1 MKNQENLFDLFKT
14 CMTSH
19 DNLLNIVD
27 DIVNFNENLKNI
39 EKIKKDFSEIE
50 KYRDKDGFINLKNEK
65 DFNKVKEIIDLVDQK
80 NCLEQLEKGEEN
92 IQDIADELATE
103 LSKLIDEGE
112 VKVKIS
118 TPESNGYSEISKNEE
133 NTELKEDNQNEDSN
147 KKVDKICEEN
157 NKSLTKDYKNLEES
171 LQRGAEILKK
181 LDSDKSHNAKYF
193 YGKDMRN
200 EEIEDLNDIIDRNSH
215 TIEHLKKELRKT
227 LNEKD
232 VLEFQNKMLKEELEQ
247 EKKCHNSDKYYGE
260 YLPLIEEMKESYTN
274 LQQEYSKKEEQCERL
289 KGELKLRE
297 EQCKRLKE
305 ELKLREDI
313 SKAYLSKI
321 EELQSKINNANS
333 VLDEEIKLDC
343 EINSTSDMP
352 ITEAED
358 SLILHSV
365 GGTHNSL
372 FYNAVLHICKKYF
385 SNAYIYEEDEYIE
398 NESKCSHILLPNI
411 WEKMYYEQAE
421 LYADYLNKGKNIYMI
436 NPETFVLYKI
446 TNTSELFKNTMS
458 KVQENSLYYGE

>member
-1 MKNQENLFDLFKT
+1 MKNQENLFDLFKS
-14 CMTSH
+14 CMASH
-19 DNLLNIVD
+19 NNLLNIVD

-65 DFNKVKEIIDLVDQK
+65 DFNKIKEIIDLVDQK

-103 LSKLIDEGE
+103 LSKLIDEGG

-118 TPESNGYSEISKNEE
+118 TPESNGYSEINKNEE
-133 NTELKEDNQNEDSN
+133 ITDKDLN
-147 KKVDKICEEN
+147 KTVDKICEEN
-157 NKSLTKDYKNLEES
+157 DKSLTKDYKKLEDS

-181 LDSDKSHNAKYF
+181 LDSDKSHNGKYF
-193 YGKDMRN
+193 YGKDIRN
-200 EEIEDLNDIIDRNSH
+200 EEIEALNDEIEALNDIIDSKIN
-215 TIEHLKKELRKT
+215 TIEHLK
-227 LNEKD
+227 NEKD

-247 EKKCHNSDKYYGE
+247 IKKCHNSDKYYEE
-260 YLPLIEEMKESYTN
+260 YLPLIEEMKELYIN
-274 LQQEYSKKEEQCERL
+274 LQQEYSKKEEECEKL
-289 KGELKLRE
+289 KIELKFKEEGCENLKVELKL
-297 EQCKRLKE
+297 KE
-305 ELKLREDI
+305 NA

-333 VLDEEIKLDC
+333 VLDEEIELDC
-343 EINSTSDMP
+343 EINSTPDMSN
-352 ITEAED
+352 TEAED

-365 GGTHNSL
+365 GGSHNSL
-372 FYNAVLHICKKYF
+372 FYNAILHICKKYF
-385 SNAYIYEEDEYIE
+385 PNAYIYEEDEYIE
-398 NESKCSHILLPNI
+398 NESKCSHILLPNV

-421 LYADYLNKGKNIYMI
+421 LYADYFNKGKNIYII

-446 TNTSELFKNTMS
+446 KNTSELFKNTMS

>member
-1 MKNQENLFDLFKT
+1 MKNQENLFDLFKS
-14 CMTSH
+14 CMASH
-19 DNLLNIVD
+19 NNLLNIVD

-39 EKIKKDFSEIE
+39 EKIEKNFSKIE

-65 DFNKVKEIIDLVDQK
+65 DFNKIKEIIDLVDQK

-103 LSKLIDEGE
+103 LSRLIDEGE

-133 NTELKEDNQNEDSN
+133 ITELKEDNQNKDLN
-147 KKVDKICEEN
+147 KTVDEKCEEN
-157 NKSLTKDYKNLEES
+157 NKSLTKDYKKLEES

-181 LDSDKSHNAKYF
+181 LDHNASYF

-200 EEIEDLNDIIDRNSH
+200 EEIEELNDIIDRKSH
-215 TIEHLKKELRKT
+215 TIEHLKTELRKT
-227 LNEKD
+227 LNENEQ
-232 VLEFQNKMLKEELEQ
+232 LEFQNRILKEELEQ
-247 EKKCHNSDKYYGE
+247 MKKCHNSDKYYGE
-260 YLPLIEEMKESYTN
+260 YLPLIEEMKESHTN
-274 LQQEYSKKEEQCERL
+274 LQQEYSKKEEE
-289 KGELKLRE
+289 
-297 EQCKRLKE
+297 CKRLKE

-343 EINSTSDMP
+343 EINSTPDMS

-372 FYNAVLHICKKYF
+372 FYNAILHICKKYF
-385 SNAYIYEEDEYIE
+385 PNAYIYEEDEYIE

-421 LYADYLNKGKNIYMI
+421 LYADYFNKGKNIYII